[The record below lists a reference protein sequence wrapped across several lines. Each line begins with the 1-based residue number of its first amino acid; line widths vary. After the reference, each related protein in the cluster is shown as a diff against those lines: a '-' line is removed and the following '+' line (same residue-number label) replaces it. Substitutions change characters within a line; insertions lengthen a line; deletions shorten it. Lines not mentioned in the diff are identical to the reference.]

1 MSKIRIFSG
10 NSLVVRSIM
19 PVQPQNRLSGVAAR
33 TSRKRITA
41 PAVFLC
47 AKHCH
52 NYASMVGR
60 AGEPKGSPGS
70 FVTGTAN
77 LVRLTT
83 PSFAAKGGDS
93 KITKGVQP

>member
-1 MSKIRIFSG
+1 MVIKTGSWSG
-10 NSLVVRSIM
+10 DVRDTIAM
-19 PVQPQNRLSGVAAR
+19 QPQNRLPGFAAR
-33 TSRKRITA
+33 TSRKRTTA

-47 AKHCH
+47 VKHGH
-52 NYASMVGR
+52 IYESMVGR

-93 KITKGVQP
+93 KITKGVKP